1 MTLLSILDIAV
12 PRFKH
17 THKHGETFQTF
28 LRLRCKSR
36 LPILLRSRLSSLPE
50 ACWDLLLSCLSWCG
64 IGLGWG
70 DNVSALQTVRW
81 FGLRN
86 CFLVSEERKKE
97 RKKGRMKERR
107 KEGNEKNNLLDKIEN
122 STDVGFVKYIPKIQE
137 NISRSFVDRVYS
149 VFHAVGFFQ
158 CRSKR
163 YTTVEYLPGY
173 IVVL

>member
-1 MTLLSILDIAV
+1 MHRLICDFVVRILHKTCILMTWLSILDIAV

-50 ACWDLLLSCLSWCG
+50 ACWNLLLSCLSWCG

-70 DNVSALQTVRW
+70 DHISALQTVRW

-86 CFLVSEERKKE
+86 CFLVGEERKKE
-97 RKKGRMKERR
+97 RKEGR
-107 KEGNEKNNLLDKIEN
+107 KEGRKEERKEEWKKEGRKEMKKII
-122 STDVGFVKYIPKIQE
+122 F
-137 NISRSFVDRVYS
+137 
-149 VFHAVGFFQ
+149 
-158 CRSKR
+158 
-163 YTTVEYLPGY
+163 
-173 IVVL
+173 